1 MTISVARA
9 SDATNATRRRATS
22 RRPRRDARGRDGDGR
37 DARGTRAARAGAREG
52 SIGRIDE
59 GATPSVTTRRRAM
72 ASLVR
77 AMVNGTAVV
86 NATKVQELLNDVDA
100 AMDWKND
107 ALRYLW
113 ATASAVSTFMW
124 FGFAGDNLQYY
135 RMNGGLA
142 YAGGATNRSV
152 WAESFGKS
160 GVFLLA
166 YRACATAACAYYE
179 VREKIA
185 PRLTVNAE
193 TEMYGLDM
201 SYFLNLHDWTVH
213 SVTLFFFFA
222 TLASLAGMCSR
233 TATHDH
239 YLGHSGR
246 CNTLGHWVMALYTI
260 AFTMSVSFL
269 VIVLFEAAFAPQCV
283 PSSARGKLT
292 TFLDPASRLCYL
304 EPQYMIGYLG
314 NVLLLLIE
322 ASLGRL
328 VFPKCYMSQPI
339 FYASTFFIIGQF
351 NVMVLN
357 GDWAYQWTNYWR
369 RETVV
374 YLNAFLCLVMFTH
387 LVLVKFLRANSNS
400 KLAKNVEERVPL
412 FM

>member
-1 MTISVARA
+1 
-9 SDATNATRRRATS
+9 
-22 RRPRRDARGRDGDGR
+22 
-37 DARGTRAARAGAREG
+37 
-52 SIGRIDE
+52 
-59 GATPSVTTRRRAM
+59 M

-107 ALRYLW
+107 PLRYLW

-213 SVTLFFFFA
+213 SVMLFFFFA

-283 PSSARGKLT
+283 PSSARGKLA